1 MKFQY
6 EKRILKINKLTKN
19 FGGLRAL
26 SELDMSVNRSEI
38 VGLIGAN
45 GSGKTTLF
53 NILTG
58 FLSADEGEIIFEGN
72 NITTMKSHKIAQL
85 GISRTFQATTLFM
98 KMTVLE
104 NIFTGCHMNYRMPIW
119 KRLARTSLAR
129 MEEENLKQ
137 KSSELLSFMGIEDL
151 RNEKAA
157 NLSHGHQ
164 RILGVCMALA
174 TNPKL
179 LLLDEP
185 VAGMNPAEIKDM
197 IHLIKKIRE
206 RGITMIIVE
215 HDMKTVMS
223 LCDQIV
229 VLNYGIKISEGLPAT
244 VRKDKKVVEAYLGK
258 REM

>member
-1 MKFQY
+1 ML
-6 EKRILKINKLTKN
+6 EINKLTKN

-26 SELDMSVNRSEI
+26 SKLDMLINRSEI

-53 NILTG
+53 NVLTG
-58 FLSADEGEIIFEGN
+58 FLRADEGEIIFEGTK
-72 NITTMKSHKIAQL
+72 ITTMKSHKIAQL

-104 NIFTGCHMNYRMPIW
+104 NIFTGCHMNYKMPIW
-119 KRLARTSLAR
+119 KRLARTSYAR
-129 MEEENLKQ
+129 MEEENLRQ
-137 KSSELLSFMGIEDL
+137 KASELLRFMGIEAL
-151 RNEKAA
+151 RDELAA

-164 RILGVCMALA
+164 RILGVCMALI

-185 VAGMNPAEIKDM
+185 VAGMNPAEIKNV
-197 IHLIKKIRE
+197 ILLINKIRD

-223 LCDQIV
+223 LCDKIV
-229 VLNYGIKISEGLPAT
+229 VLNYGKKISEGLPAT
-244 VRKDKKVVEAYLGK
+244 IRKDKKVVEAYLGK
-258 REM
+258 RDL